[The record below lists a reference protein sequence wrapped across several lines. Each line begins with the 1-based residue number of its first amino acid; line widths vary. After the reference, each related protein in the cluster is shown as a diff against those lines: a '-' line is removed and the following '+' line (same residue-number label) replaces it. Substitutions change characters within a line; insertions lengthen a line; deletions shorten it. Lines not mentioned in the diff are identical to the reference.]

1 MVISFSVIEGR
12 GSGRVD
18 RVMSALNM
26 SSCVRVYA
34 CAVLSPAAQGL

>member
-1 MVISFSVIEGR
+1 MAISFSVIEGR

-26 SSCVRVYA
+26 SSCVRFYA
-34 CAVLSPAAQGL
+34 CAVLSPAVPGL